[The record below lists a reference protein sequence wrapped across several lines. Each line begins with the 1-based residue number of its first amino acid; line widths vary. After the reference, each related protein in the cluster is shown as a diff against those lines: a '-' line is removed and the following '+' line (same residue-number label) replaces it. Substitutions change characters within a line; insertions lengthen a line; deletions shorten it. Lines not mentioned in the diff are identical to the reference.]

1 VPPGLYQVRAIVAE
15 RGTDHLYGT
24 MEWIE
29 IPKLKEGTFS
39 ISSVYVGEITAA
51 GGTGQV
57 GVNASR
63 RFARSSRLR
72 FTTQIYNAA
81 TPPQLGLQIKIL
93 RGTEAVI
100 TPPEITI
107 PTEKLTNFA
116 NIPYTGE
123 FPLSA
128 LTPGNYVLELTVTD
142 RTRKTSAS
150 QQLAISVY

>member
-1 VPPGLYQVRAIVAE
+1 
-15 RGTDHLYGT
+15 
-24 MEWIE
+24 
-29 IPKLKEGTFS
+29 
-39 ISSVYVGEITAA
+39 
-51 GGTGQV
+51 
-57 GVNASR
+57 
-63 RFARSSRLR
+63 
-72 FTTQIYNAA
+72 
-81 TPPQLGLQIKIL
+81 LGLQIKIL

>member
-1 VPPGLYQVRAIVAE
+1 
-15 RGTDHLYGT
+15 
-24 MEWIE
+24 
-29 IPKLKEGTFS
+29 
-39 ISSVYVGEITAA
+39 
-51 GGTGQV
+51 
-57 GVNASR
+57 VNASR

-81 TPPQLGLQIKIL
+81 PPPQLGLQIKIL

>member
-1 VPPGLYQVRAIVAE
+1 
-15 RGTDHLYGT
+15 
-24 MEWIE
+24 MEWVE
-29 IPKLKEGTFS
+29 IPKQKEGAFL
-39 ISSVYVGEITAA
+39 ISSVYVGEIAAA

-72 FTTQIYNAA
+72 FTTQIYNAS

-93 RGTEAVI
+93 RGSEAVI
-100 TPPEITI
+100 TPPEIRI
-107 PTEKLTNFA
+107 PTEKLTNFT

-142 RTRKTSAS
+142 RTRKVSAS
-150 QQLAISVY
+150 QQLNFSIY